1 MKNYDRID
9 KNNTNRGFGKGKK
22 RSESEKKAVVMLKR
36 RYKRQNEGRFGLLS
50 AARLDGA

>member
-1 MKNYDRID
+1 MTVLIITIQIGALVKVKNAQNLR
-9 KNNTNRGFGKGKK
+9 
-22 RSESEKKAVVMLKR
+22 KKAVVMLKR